1 MNKRISVNPKIH
13 FGKPCVAETR
23 ITVQSVLELIN
34 EDLSFEEIKQDY
46 YPDLKTADIKACVDY
61 AIALIAAEDIKI
73 AA

>member
-1 MNKRISVNPKIH
+1 MNKRISVSPKIH
-13 FGKPCVAETR
+13 FGKPCVAGTR